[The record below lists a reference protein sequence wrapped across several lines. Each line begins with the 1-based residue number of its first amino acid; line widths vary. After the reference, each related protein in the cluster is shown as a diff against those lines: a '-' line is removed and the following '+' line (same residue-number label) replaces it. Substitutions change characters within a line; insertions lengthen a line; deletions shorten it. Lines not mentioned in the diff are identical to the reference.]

1 MKTNTTS
8 TSHRFFTAVTSI
20 PKTIITLGLLIIITT
35 AAFIPKLTIDSRSES
50 FLPDDNPALLY
61 RDQVEATFGLKDPM
75 VIAIV
80 NKGYQGIFNPQTL
93 QLVQWL
99 TDEVM
104 KMSDI
109 NRDRVVSLATE
120 DNITGNAEGMLV
132 EPFFESPPST
142 QQDADKVRAAIM
154 DFPLYQGSLVA
165 RDGSATLIVTEVYD
179 VNAAPQVYEQ
189 LLELVARAPV
199 NNGESLHVAGDGA
212 VSGYLVTYINADAAR
227 LVPISIVVITLLC
240 LLSFRT
246 WRGTIIPGVVIFS
259 AVAAAVGLMASM
271 SVPVYVITTS
281 MPILLVGVAV
291 ADSIHV
297 LSQYYEELAN
307 HPEDSQRDLVVRTMV
322 LMWRPVT
329 ITTLTSMV
337 GFLGI
342 SVSSYMPPMQAFGL
356 FSLIGLAMAGLF
368 SLTFVPAALVILKPV
383 HSPAFKSNTQGLQI
397 DIFSRVMD
405 RIGGW
410 VLSNTKKVIFM
421 AFVVTVLGVMGALKL
436 EVNESWIENFQET
449 EAITLAD
456 KAINAT
462 MDGSNT
468 LDIVIETS
476 AEGDLFK
483 PEHLH
488 RIDALQRFLQ
498 TLPHVNGSTSI
509 VDYIKQMHRSLNE
522 NKASA
527 YVIPDDADLISQYF
541 LLYSASGDPTDFEE
555 EIDYDYRMALVRARL
570 DSARYQQNKVVVEA
584 TQKYLDEQFNTP
596 EIHATLSGRVNVD
609 YEWLNS
615 LLGTQ
620 FKSVAF
626 ALVLVW
632 ILVCFSLR
640 SLFGGTLALVPVIL
654 GALSVYAFMGVV
666 GITLAVGT
674 TMTAAIALGIGIDFA
689 IHTLDRIK
697 LLITEQD
704 IEPELALRQL
714 YASTGRALFFS
725 FIAVF
730 LGFGILG
737 LSYVP
742 PLSKLGMLIA
752 FSVLI
757 SFISSMTV
765 LPALIKHLK
774 PQFLGYRRTDRH
786 VSVADLVNE
795 QAKKISVQ

>member
-1 MKTNTTS
+1 
-8 TSHRFFTAVTSI
+8 
-20 PKTIITLGLLIIITT
+20 
-35 AAFIPKLTIDSRSES
+35 
-50 FLPDDNPALLY
+50 
-61 RDQVEATFGLKDPM
+61 M
-75 VIAIV
+75 VIAVV
-80 NKGYQGIFNPQTL
+80 NEGEHGVFNPQSL
-93 QLVQWL
+93 QLIQWL

-104 KMSDI
+104 KMPEI

-120 DNITGNAEGMLV
+120 DNITGNAEAMLV
-132 EPFFESPPST
+132 EPFFANPQLT
-142 QQDADKVRAAIM
+142 QKDADKVRAAIM

-179 VNAAPQVYEQ
+179 VNEAPKVYER
-189 LLELVARAPV
+189 LLELVARAPT

-227 LVPISIVVITLLC
+227 LVPISVVVITLLC

-246 WRGTIIPGVVIFS
+246 WRGTIIPSVVIFS
-259 AVAAAVGLMASM
+259 AVAAAVGLMASVG
-271 SVPVYVITTS
+271 VPVYVITTS

-307 HPEDSQRDLVVRTMV
+307 HPDDSQRDLVVRTMV

-342 SVSSYMPPMQAFGL
+342 SISSYMPPMQAFGV
-356 FSLIGLAMAGLF
+356 FSLIGLGMAGLF
-368 SLTFVPAALVILKPV
+368 SLTFVPAALVMLKPI
-383 HSPAFKSNTQGLQI
+383 HSPAFKSNVQGLQI
-397 DIFSRVMD
+397 DFFSITMD
-405 RIGGW
+405 KIGGW
-410 VLSNTKKVIFM
+410 VLGNTKKVLFLAVI
-421 AFVVTVLGVMGALKL
+421 VSVLGVMGALKL

-449 EAITLAD
+449 EAISLAD

-462 MDGSNT
+462 LDGSNT
-468 LDIVIETS
+468 LDIVIETPT
-476 AEGDLFK
+476 EGDLFK

-488 RIDALQRFLQ
+488 RIDALQRFLK

-509 VDYIKQMHRSLNE
+509 VDYIKQMNRSLHE

-527 YVIPDDADLISQYF
+527 YAIPDNADLISQYF

-555 EIDYDYRMALVRARL
+555 EIDYDYRMALVRASM

-584 TQKYLDEQFNTP
+584 TQKYLDENFNTA
-596 EIHATLSGRVNVD
+596 EIKATLSGRVNVD

-626 ALVLVW
+626 ALILVW
-632 ILVCFSLR
+632 LLVCISLR
-640 SLFGGTLALVPVIL
+640 SIYGGTIALIPVIL
-654 GALSVYAFMGVV
+654 GTLSVYAFMGVV

-689 IHTLDRIK
+689 IHTLDRVK
-697 LLITEQD
+697 LLITEQGF
-704 IEPELALRQL
+704 EPEQALRQL
-714 YASTGRALFFS
+714 YPSTGRALLFS

-737 LSYVP
+737 LSTVP

-774 PQFLGYRRTDRH
+774 PKFLGYQQESSNRLPT
-786 VSVADLVNE
+786 DLVKE
-795 QAKKISVQ
+795 